1 MMSAPLAF
9 LVLLAAGNS
18 QARENLFRAKEAPS
32 MEKPA
37 DKTSVPP
44 IQKNKAAPL
53 AHGNLAQAKSEA
65 AISPGG
71 QGGVITPKGLIKH
84 PSLKPGMHLVV
95 EIEHTVISFA
105 ESKTPVIAKI
115 LSRGFEGLIL
125 IGEASLE
132 PNSKNTVIVFN
143 SLSSQSENQ
152 VFHLKGTAQAQGEY
166 HTNSDKLFVAEFLS
180 AAAAGFVE
188 SSVQRDQGVLGNY
201 IEKPS
206 VENHARRGVGEALGK
221 SSERFKE
228 RVRSAREFSVLRPTI
243 IQALVLE

>member
-18 QARENLFRAKEAPS
+18 QARENLFRAKEVPA
-32 MEKPA
+32 MEKRA
-37 DKTSVPP
+37 DKTSVPL
-44 IQKNKAAPL
+44 IQKKKAAPQ

-65 AISPGG
+65 EISAGG

-115 LSRGFEGLIL
+115 LNKGFDGMVL

-132 PNSKNTVIVFN
+132 PNSKNITITFN
-143 SLSSQSENQ
+143 RLSSQTENAVYQ
-152 VFHLKGTAQAQGEY
+152 LLGSAHAEGEY

-206 VENHARRGVGEALGK
+206 VENHVRRGVGEALGK
-221 SSERFKE
+221 SSERFAE
-228 RVRSAREFSVLRPTI
+228 RVRSAREFSVLSPTI
-243 IQALVLE
+243 VHALILE